1 MRQLAI
7 LIVALTALSAMARPP
22 ERHVMLHATES
33 MPPVN
38 VP

>member
-7 LIVALTALSAMARPP
+7 LIVTLTALSAIARPP
-22 ERHVMLHATES
+22 ERHVVLHATES